1 MSKNNT
7 STVHSIKT
15 RSDRLIQELDHD
27 PYHAKLKLKEPTACP
42 QCDAIYQEG
51 RWRWGDTPADAHK
64 TLCPACQ
71 RINDKVP
78 AAFLTLSG
86 DFLTQHKDEIMSLI
100 NNYAQHEK
108 TEHPLKRL
116 MDSEEQDGKLLITFT
131 DPHLARGIGEAL
143 QKAYDGDLD
152 YQYTKGEIMLRVS
165 WSR

>member
-1 MSKNNT
+1 MSKNDT

-15 RSDRLIQELDHD
+15 RSDRLIQELNHD
-27 PYHAKLKLKEPTACP
+27 PYHTKLKLKEPTACP

-108 TEHPLKRL
+108 TEHLLKRL

-143 QKAYDGDLD
+143 QKAYDGDLN